1 MMNLAPRWGKG
12 RQGWGNKTRGHPN
25 SLFQFT
31 IYSLYFLVLSIIC
44 FVGAALD
51 GLRYCRRRRHQ
62 PLPLP
67 QELSPL
73 ENSVQVLSLQD
84 GNLKGPQPSA
94 PPLLPE
100 DGVEDSVTGLRLEAK
115 A

>member
-1 MMNLAPRWGKG
+1 M
-12 RQGWGNKTRGHPN
+12 
-25 SLFQFT
+25 
-31 IYSLYFLVLSIIC
+31 YFLVLSIIC

-73 ENSVQVLSLQD
+73 ENSVQALSVQD
-84 GNLKGPQPSA
+84 GGLKGPQPSV

-100 DGVEDSVTGLRLEAK
+100 DGVEDSMAGLRLEAK